1 MEREEPL
8 YQGPIGSVHTSGGD
22 VFMTGAWAIF
32 DESEREEVT
41 TRQGYVYPGPT
52 YYKFRIEFRT
62 RAVSPMSEISEK
74 EEAVEVDLWFDD
86 DMSPDKKVTTNVF
99 ITALGF
105 DQRIPGDIADTESS
119 PLPDRKN
126 IYVRAQAVGPL
137 LVRKPITEIGT

>member
-1 MEREEPL
+1 MEHEEPL
-8 YQGPIGSVHTSGGD
+8 YQGPVGSVHTIGGD

-32 DESEREEVT
+32 DESEHFEVT
-41 TRQGYVYPGPT
+41 SRQGGVYPGPT
-52 YYKFRIEFRT
+52 LYKFRIEFRT
-62 RAVSPMSEISEK
+62 PVVKPMSELSEK
-74 EEAVEVDLWFDD
+74 EEAVEVDLWFDE

-105 DQRIPGDIADTESS
+105 DQRIPGDIAPT

-137 LVRKPITEIGT
+137 LVRKPMTEVET